1 MRPEQKCKQVE
12 ISIVELCAV
21 SRTAHTHTLNIPPS
35 THCQLLFW
43 AFFLPPTFYSVPT
56 FPKAAFCALV
66 GPQAPSRPPHH
77 HCWVSPLA
85 LFETWSEGERWGLDW
100 IHVLVTQKDR
110 HCYIHG
116 PRNHCKTCT
125 CMQCANYTFNRV
137 ELLQY
142 NFWSPNCLFLAN
154 HQLLNIWQSST

>member
-1 MRPEQKCKQVE
+1 MWSSVQFPV
-12 ISIVELCAV
+12 L
-21 SRTAHTHTLNIPPS
+21 HTHTHTHS
-35 THCQLLFW
+35 T
-43 AFFLPPTFYSVPT
+43 FLHPPTVSYCFGLFYSVPT

-77 HCWVSPLA
+77 QCWVSPLA

-100 IHVLVTQKDR
+100 IHVLVTHKDK

-116 PRNHCKTCT
+116 PRNHGKTCT
-125 CMQCANYTFNRV
+125 YMQCANYTFNRV

-154 HQLLNIWQSST
+154 RQLLNIWQSST